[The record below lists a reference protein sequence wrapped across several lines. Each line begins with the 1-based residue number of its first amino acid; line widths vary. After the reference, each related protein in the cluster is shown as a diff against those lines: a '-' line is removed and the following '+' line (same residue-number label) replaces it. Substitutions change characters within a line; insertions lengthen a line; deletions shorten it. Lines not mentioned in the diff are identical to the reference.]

1 MCETVHAIRY
11 TFTYFTVENLA
22 SYTKGRVEKLVRYW
36 IQFSWI
42 IQTLSIQLIA
52 KVFSNKVEEKRGES
66 LDVWNWI
73 RFWFQENYGK
83 LVKKILL
90 GFSLL
95 FFSKKR
101 PIQFLS
107 FSWFCTIY
115 YFPFFANEKGK
126 ICVIKLLLLW
136 FIPFP

>member
-1 MCETVHAIRY
+1 MKRFMRWDTC
-11 TFTYFTVENLA
+11 FTVENMA
-22 SYTKGRVEKLVRYW
+22 GYKRVEKLVRYW

-107 FSWFCTIY
+107 FSWFCTIFFH
-115 YFPFFANEKGK
+115 FPFFANEKGK

>member
-22 SYTKGRVEKLVRYW
+22 SYTKGRVEEKLVRYW

-95 FFSKKR
+95 FFSKKT
-101 PIQFLS
+101 PYS
-107 FSWFCTIY
+107 FWVSLCFVLFTI
-115 YFPFFANEKGK
+115 FPFLQMKK
-126 ICVIKLLLLW
+126 VKYV
-136 FIPFP
+136 